1 MAKKKKDEEVL
12 ETEVQEET
20 EVIEEKEETI
30 EEILAKKDLEIKE
43 LKNELLKQHADLDN
57 IRKRLEK
64 ERAIERKYAA
74 MSVCK
79 GLVTPLDHFDLAL
92 KHETE
97 DEAVKSFMQGFRMIK
112 EELSKALEAE
122 GVTEID
128 ALDEEYN
135 PAFHQAIAVEKVDGK
150 EANIV
155 IEVLQKGYMFKDR
168 VIRPAMVK
176 ISE

>member
-1 MAKKKKDEEVL
+1 MTKKKDKVEETVE
-12 ETEVQEET
+12 ETLEET
-20 EVIEEKEETI
+20 ETEAVEEETL
-30 EEILAKKDLEIKE
+30 EDLLAKKDDEIKE

-64 ERAIERKYAA
+64 ERALERKYAA

-79 GLVTPLDHFDLAL
+79 TLITPMDHYDLAL

-97 DEAVKSFMQGFRMIK
+97 DEAIKNFLQGFRMIK
-112 EELSKALEAE
+112 EELNKALEQE

-135 PAFHQAIAVEKVDGK
+135 PQFHQAIMTEKVEGK
-150 EANIV
+150 ESNVV